1 MFRFRQNTSQLTE
14 SVRIFRRSKGPRR
27 GDMSRIGRH
36 SMAPASSRCGAVV
49 AGFVLLL
56 VGCSS
61 SDASTV
67 ESVAPAISVP
77 VATTA
82 AITST
87 VASTST
93 TSTTASTTTLAPT
106 TTVDPAVATDAAVR
120 EAVAL
125 AQNTFNECL
134 AALPVCDPS
143 TLAVARAGDL
153 LDRNVKLINE
163 WNSSGYA
170 VRDRDQFRYVVE
182 SVSIGGDGVTA
193 TATVCI
199 SDASRLVIPSAAPD
213 GGDVIVDDEYTSG
226 RSAWDMRLDPDGVWR
241 VHDTTPIGAAASEDL
256 CPAG

>member
-1 MFRFRQNTSQLTE
+1 
-14 SVRIFRRSKGPRR
+14 
-27 GDMSRIGRH
+27 
-36 SMAPASSRCGAVV
+36 MAPASSRCGAVV

-56 VGCSS
+56 AGCSS
-61 SDASTV
+61 SDESTV
-67 ESVAPAISVP
+67 ESI
-77 VATTA
+77 ATTISAPGATLA
-82 AITST
+82 ATST

-106 TTVDPAVATDAAVR
+106 TTVDPAVVTEAAVR

-125 AQNTFNECL
+125 AQTSFSECL
-134 AALPVCDPS
+134 VALPACDPS

-153 LDRNVKLINE
+153 LDRNVQLINE

-170 VRDRDQFRYVVE
+170 VRDRDQFRYVIE
-182 SVSIGGDGVTA
+182 SVSIGGEGVTA

-199 SDASRLVIPSAAPD
+199 ADASRLVIPSAAPD